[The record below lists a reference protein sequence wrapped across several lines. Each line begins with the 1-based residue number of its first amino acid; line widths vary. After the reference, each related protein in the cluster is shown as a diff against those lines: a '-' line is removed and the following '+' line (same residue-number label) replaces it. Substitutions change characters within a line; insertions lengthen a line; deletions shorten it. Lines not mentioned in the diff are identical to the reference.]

1 MKTTKVLLIVCA
13 VLTLAAC
20 KTKNPYIQYST
31 VIDYYKGGLNGK
43 VLLTEA
49 TSVTWDYEAVGSVYA
64 ECRDGYEV
72 LDSTIVSK
80 YDPIAEYNYRDTKHV
95 KYKLGDYKYADVTTT
110 LEEASRKALANGGDA
125 IICLRVN
132 NIMDEVNGKWTVIGY
147 TVTGMAV
154 RRK

>member
-1 MKTTKVLLIVCA
+1 MKANKVLLIVCA
-13 VLTLAAC
+13 VLTLSAC
-20 KTKNPYIQYST
+20 KTKYPYIQYST

-49 TSVTWDYEAVGSVYA
+49 TSVAWDYEAVGSVYA

-80 YDPIAEYNYRDTKHV
+80 YDPIAEYSYRDTKHI
-95 KYKLGDYKYADVTTT
+95 KYKFGDYKYADVTTA
-110 LEEASRKALANGGDA
+110 LEEASRKVLALGGDA
-125 IICLRVN
+125 IICLKVRDFSALVK
-132 NIMDEVNGKWTVIGY
+132 DKWTVIGY